1 MALPFKSSSAPK
13 KRESVIAVDLGGR
26 TTKAVHLQR
35 KSDKYVLSGY
45 TVMDAP
51 IYEKSLSA
59 DMLGEHLKSVTQA
72 LDAKTK
78 IATLVVGL
86 NDSLLRHTEMPT
98 MPVDD
103 MRQVLKMNPKNYLQQ
118 DLPGYVFDCYV
129 TPPKAEPIDSK
140 TDPKASKAKI
150 SPAMQRH
157 RVLVGG
163 ARRQMVE
170 DMQTAIKNAGLTADC
185 IIPALLG
192 PVNAFELCFPE
203 IYAKENIA
211 LIDLGFKSSSICIL
225 QQGDLALS
233 RVVNIGGDK
242 LTNDLA
248 EILSISYA
256 EAEGV
261 KVGMT
266 AEVQPH
272 LEPALVTLG
281 RELRASIDF
290 FEHQQDKTITQVYIS
305 GGTAASELI
314 VQLLQAELMV
324 ECKTWNPT
332 SFAQPTLSPQQ
343 TAELPAVA
351 PQLTVAIGAAI
362 ASL

>member
-1 MALPFKSSSAPK
+1 MKSSAPK
-13 KRESVIAVDLGGR
+13 KRDSVIAVDLGGR
-26 TTKAVHLQR
+26 TTKAVHLQKR
-35 KSDKYVLSGY
+35 ADKFVLSSY
-45 TVMDAP
+45 AVMDAP

-59 DMLGEHLKSVTQA
+59 EMLTEHLKSIIQS
-72 LDAKTK
+72 LDARTK
-78 IATLVVGL
+78 AATLVAGV
-86 NDSLLRHTEMPT
+86 NDSMLRHTEMPA

-118 DLPGYVFDCYV
+118 ELPGYVFDCYV
-129 TPPKAEPIDSK
+129 TPPKVQPADTKPDTK
-140 TDPKASKAKI
+140 TKTPLN
-150 SPAMQRH
+150 MQRH

-163 ARRQMVE
+163 ARRQLIE
-170 DMQTAIKNAGLTADC
+170 DMQNAIKGAGLTADC
-185 IIPALLG
+185 VIPALLG

-203 IYAKENIA
+203 VFAKENVA
-211 LIDLGFKSSSICIL
+211 LVDLGFKSSSISL
-225 QQGDLALS
+225 LEQGDLSMS
-233 RVVNIGGDK
+233 RVVNIGGDR
-242 LTNDLA
+242 LTNDIA
-248 EILSISYA
+248 EVLSISYA

-261 KVGMT
+261 KIGMM

-272 LEPALVTLG
+272 VEASIITLG

-290 FEHQQDKTITQVYIS
+290 FEHQQDKTISGVYIS
-305 GGTAASELI
+305 GGSAASEMI

-332 SFAQPTLSPQQ
+332 SFAQPSLPPQK
-343 TAELPAVA
+343 TAELEAVA